1 MYSRIEDVKEDVVL
15 AQGREGVVDQGHVV
29 MELDG
34 RNKSVLKLLTL
45 IFNIATWQLLKI
57 DMRQNDPTCLFFV
70 RSSPCIHNI
79 LPKIV
84 QL

>member
-34 RNKSVLKLLTL
+34 RNKSVLKY
-45 IFNIATWQLLKI
+45 
-57 DMRQNDPTCLFFV
+57 
-70 RSSPCIHNI
+70 
-79 LPKIV
+79 
-84 QL
+84 